1 MIDDRYDR
9 LNTKDKEEFTRIL
22 NRLLRVNYINREVYS
37 AKDNEMR
44 SNYDYRFIDRQFLLY
59 EDYLLL
65 GGWSLNKDDR
75 FGVIYIQ
82 SQYEYNKKRM
92 NKFST
97 LILLTLRLIYDEERE
112 KLTLKREVS
121 LTVHELVQKML
132 ALGIINK
139 KPAYNDLHSALSEMA
154 AYHIVDRM
162 DGTWKEADTR
172 FLIYPTILF
181 ILSNARLNELAELI
195 EEGEVDQSE
204 DGDQEEMAWEDEADE
219 DL

>member
-1 MIDDRYDR
+1 MIDERYGR
-9 LNTKDKEEFTRIL
+9 LNSKDKEEFTRIL

-37 AKDNEMR
+37 AKDNEIR
-44 SNYDYRFIDRQFLLY
+44 SNYDYRFIDRNILLY
-59 EDYLLL
+59 EDYLLI

-82 SQYEYNKKRM
+82 SQYEFNKKRM

-121 LTVHELVQKML
+121 LTIHELVQKML

-139 KPAYNDLHSALSEMA
+139 KPSNNDLHNALSEMA
-154 AYHIVDRM
+154 GYHIVERM
-162 DGTWKEADTR
+162 DGIWKEPDTR

-195 EEGEVDQSE
+195 EEGDVAMGD
-204 DGDQEEMAWEDEADE
+204 DGDQEMMEWEDEQNE

>member
-1 MIDDRYDR
+1 MIDDRYDK
-9 LNTKDKEEFTRIL
+9 LNSKDKEEFTRIL

-37 AKDNEMR
+37 SRDNEMR
-44 SNYDYRFIDRQFLLY
+44 SNYDYRFIDRQYLLF

-75 FGVIYIQ
+75 FGVIYVQ
-82 SQYEYNKKRM
+82 SQYDYNKKRM

-139 KPAYNDLHSALSEMA
+139 RPAFKDLHGALSEMSG
-154 AYHIVDRM
+154 YQIVERM

-195 EEGEVDQSE
+195 EEGEDEFSE
-204 DGDQEEMAWEDEADE
+204 DSNQEIMAWEEEQDE